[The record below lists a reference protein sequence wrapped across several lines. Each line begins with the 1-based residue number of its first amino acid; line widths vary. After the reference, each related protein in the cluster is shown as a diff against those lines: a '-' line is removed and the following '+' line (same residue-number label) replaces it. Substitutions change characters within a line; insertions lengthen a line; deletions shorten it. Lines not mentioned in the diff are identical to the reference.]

1 MSFRT
6 GIRTWGRLVLASDI
20 TSTEH
25 WLNVWCVWHTYLE
38 TLQSSSDWLNY
49 TWFPGDVCIAFFNV
63 PTGNKDSMAPNP
75 LTKEES
81 HRVTTVMTNAC
92 QDQINTDFSK
102 LCEIFKVC
110 GIESLKYVREF
121 HTPVYN
127 CGDISTH
134 RNMTRNETNCDWLFY
149 MLVKRGRA
157 LANESYHRFQTFSHQ
172 SEVEVDR
179 YGFFSGRCWYL
190 EIKWPI

>member
-1 MSFRT
+1 
-6 GIRTWGRLVLASDI
+6 
-20 TSTEH
+20 
-25 WLNVWCVWHTYLE
+25 
-38 TLQSSSDWLNY
+38 
-49 TWFPGDVCIAFFNV
+49 
-63 PTGNKDSMAPNP
+63 MAPNP

-81 HRVTTVMTNAC
+81 LRVTTVMTNAC

-102 LCEIFKVC
+102 VCEIFKVC

-121 HTPVYN
+121 HTPVCN

-190 EIKWPI
+190 EITAVDGWYRIPHFLIFFYLLLQLKHVRNVVWSFLKKIVFIILVVVLCTFCWTNFLLHCLKKLSLS